1 MPSDERLTIDDLPG
15 MLPSEI
21 VARFDALEAEVARY
35 RERVSFGNHKRAQ
48 CEDNLER
55 AEAQLAASEAARAA
69 LVEQHETDRERLI
82 GYINEAR
89 AELDEARRA
98 LISDAPPPAAIVPL
112 VRAALDEMGIAG
124 LHSNPTLIR
133 RHSEQAGRYWTALQD
148 ALAAQPAAPA
158 PGEDRS

>member
-15 MLPSEI
+15 MLDYEI

-69 LVEQHETDRERLI
+69 LVEAARGVTSGQQYGYDACMMLELPYRGGSKRMQRLI
-82 GYINEAR
+82 
-89 AELDEARRA
+89 
-98 LISDAPPPAAIVPL
+98 
-112 VRAALDEMGIAG
+112 
-124 LHSNPTLIR
+124 
-133 RHSEQAGRYWTALQD
+133 D

-158 PGEDRS
+158 PGEGGQ